1 MPNRILKESI
11 CASPNIDQLSDE
23 AEAFFYR
30 LIVNSDDYGRL
41 DGRLMIII
49 SRCYPLRIKSTSE
62 ENIINLLIEL
72 SNAKLINVFKKG
84 DEVFI
89 QIATWEKHQQV
100 RAKKSKY
107 PAFDSTCKLLI
118 ADDFRNQMIA
128 NDNICPRNPIQSNP
142 IRNPIQSLRQENI
155 DNGNGHK
162 EIVNLTNTEVLVNK
176 EIIEIPK
183 KDNIVYVKTDD
194 EGNPVK
200 EKPPKKIKK
209 ETKWGTQLG
218 EIFKFVDAFRGY
230 KPSKRSAEAAA
241 IIRMLNKNY
250 TVEQITSVWKQLKL
264 NDFRYKDKELFMMSV
279 ENDIGAK
286 LALLKSNTLD
296 NPDKFVQGKY
306 GGAVQR

>member
-11 CASPNIDQLSDE
+11 CASESIDPLSAE
-23 AEAFFYR
+23 AEIFFYR
-30 LIVNSDDYGRL
+30 LIVNADDYGRFDARPAIIKARCFPL
-41 DGRLMIII
+41 KDPDVYNASLIQSLVDELCAQNLIHLYSADG
-49 SRCYPLRIKSTSE
+49 
-62 ENIINLLIEL
+62 
-72 SNAKLINVFKKG
+72 KKY
-84 DEVFI
+84 I
-89 QIATWEKHQQV
+89 QIVTWTEHQQI
-100 RAKKSKY
+100 RAKRSKY
-107 PAFDSTCKLLI
+107 PDPSQLPLS
-118 ADDFRNQMIA
+118 DNNGNQMIT
-128 NDNICPRNPIQSNP
+128 DDSISHRNPIQSNP